1 MQKDYQFYHQTP
13 IQVRFNDVDIMGHVN
28 NSVYQHYFDYAR
40 LRYFEQVFGYRLNW
54 HEEVLVLVNI
64 EIDFIKP
71 VYMYDLVKVLTK
83 VYHLGNKSL
92 KMEQRLVGEQDDDIR
107 CRSNAVLSGFNY
119 QKGGSIPLLAEWR
132 MRIKRFEKDV
142 DFKD

>member
-1 MQKDYQFYHQTP
+1 MQHDFHFYHRTP
-13 IQVRFNDVDIMGHVN
+13 VQIRFNDVDVMGHVN

-40 LRYFEQVFGYRLNW
+40 LQYFERVFGYRLDW
-54 HEEVLVLVNI
+54 HDEVLVLVRI

-71 VYMYDLVKVLTK
+71 VYMYDPVKVVTK

-107 CRSNAVLSGFNY
+107 CRSRAVLSGFNY
-119 QKGGSIPLLAEWR
+119 QKGESIPLQDEWR
-132 MRIKRFEKDV
+132 EQIKNFEEDLH
-142 DFKD
+142 F